1 MILEKLDRSRIFS
14 KLDEMIQYVKE
25 LRDMLPEEEEYQHNL
40 IKRRASEKTIEVA
53 IESLIDVSA
62 MIVSSQK
69 LGLPANEE
77 NIFDIL
83 IENGILSKKRGEI
96 LKDMKGFRNIL
107 IHRYAHIDDVI
118 VHHNLNNFLDDFY
131 EFKDAIE
138 SYMSKQK
145 S

>member
-1 MILEKLDRSRIFS
+1 MILEKLDRLRILS

-83 IENGILSKKRGEI
+83 IENGILSKKLGEI